1 MTYKTEQTAKAIK
14 LIQEGFFDN
23 DKAGA
28 IFMGS
33 PRGFVLQDG
42 IHNLYPEIRDEVLTY
57 FKLNNVNWWRGR
69 YPTGHVLSSQISC
82 LNHLFPIRH
91 NKDAV
96 LTLLQCVSRDFVDVI
111 PIAEQMPGYIQFEAV
126 GGDVNFLNEGT
137 NTRGS
142 NCTSLDALIYAK
154 HRDGRR
160 FLIPIEWKYVETYGN
175 DDKSVGSKGET
186 RKSRYLNLIAQSKQL
201 NKNTLS
207 CCWQEPFYQLM
218 RQTLWAEQMLLK
230 KVSNLEADDYL
241 HLHVVPDENIELLRK
256 KHLFCGKAME
266 ETWKSCLVDPNK
278 YVVISPA
285 QLCGTQ
291 SKDTKLFQ
299 YLERRYW
306 TN

>member
-23 DKAGA
+23 DEAGA
-28 IFMGS
+28 LFMGS

-42 IHNLYPEIRDEVLTY
+42 IRNLYPEIREEVLTY

-69 YPTGHVLSSQISC
+69 YPTGHVLSSQIAC

-91 NKDAV
+91 SKDAV
-96 LTLLQCVSRDFVDVI
+96 LKLLHCILPDFVDVFPI
-111 PIAEQMPGYIQFEAV
+111 PEQIQGYIQFEAV
-126 GGDVNFLNEGT
+126 GGDVNLLNEGT

-218 RQTLWAEQMLLK
+218 RQTLWTEQMLARS
-230 KVSNLEADDYL
+230 VSNLEADDYL
-241 HLHVVPDENIELLRK
+241 HLHVVPDENIELLHK
-256 KHLFCGKAME
+256 KYPFCENGLEA
-266 ETWKSCLVDPNK
+266 TWKSCLVDPSK
-278 YVVISPA
+278 YIVISPA
-285 QLCGTQ
+285 RLWGTQ
-291 SKDTKLFQ
+291 TQDTDLFH

-306 TN
+306 T